1 MSSMMHILWLV
12 WIAPMFPMFFGIGQ
26 GSTDQQQKEQGLLS
40 GVADFGV
47 NQGEKDTTKATDF
60 WSAIA
65 SGDHDAI
72 MRVLGPQIS
81 NIKAQG
87 QQVKQTA
94 SQFGNRSG
102 GTNATLQRVDD
113 TTRTN
118 VNDLI
123 SSLTGASVSGLASA
137 GSDLLHTGVGAS
149 TSSFDAATTIQK
161 ENAAKWNDV
170 FNSISEIIGGAAGLP
185 GIGATSTTGKV
196 LTGVAGMLG

>member
-1 MSSMMHILWLV
+1 MSSMMHILWMV
-12 WIAPMFPMFFGIGQ
+12 WVAPMFPMFFGIGQ

-47 NQGEKDTTKATDF
+47 NQGEKDISSATDF
-60 WSAIA
+60 WTAIK

-123 SSLTGASVSGLASA
+123 SSLTSDSVNKLATV

-149 TSSFDAATTIQK
+149 TSSFDAATTIHK
-161 ENAAKWNDV
+161 ENAAQWDDI
-170 FNSISEIIGGAAGLP
+170 FNSLAELAGGIGGLP
-185 GIGATSTTGKV
+185 GVAGTNTGKV
-196 LTGVAGMLG
+196 LTGIGGMLG